1 MKLCSPDRPLRA
13 AAYCRVSTDKEDQ
26 LNSLE
31 TQRQF
36 FENYIQSKDNLT
48 LAGVFADEGLSGTSI
63 AHRPQF
69 LTMLHLAEEGQLDL
83 ILTKEVSRFA
93 RNTVD
98 TLAVTRR
105 LKALGVGVLFLNDGI
120 DTRQEDGEFRLTIMA
135 SVAQEES
142 RKISQRTRWG
152 QAQAMKRGVVFGN
165 DSLLGYR
172 LSGGQLTVDPQQAE
186 VVRSIFHQFLVERK
200 GSHVIARALTQAGT
214 PPPLGPGGCWSS
226 AEVLRILRNEKYTG
240 DLLQQKYITTDHLT
254 HRKIPNDGSQPQL
267 LLRDHHE
274 AIIDRKTFQAV
285 QEELARRRE
294 LTGTG
299 KRFTSR
305 YWYSGKVVCGLC
317 GRTFTVKTTRRKS
330 GKVYRRFVCRGT
342 LAAGRGAPLCTAKGI
357 SAAGVELAARH
368 VLSLL
373 ALNRDGMIQE
383 ILTALQA
390 LRAAQEAPGR
400 NTHQLHQAIARQQ
413 ARRERALEAF
423 LDGAITRADW
433 QRQSQRCQEEIQRL
447 QDQLDRQAKP
457 ASADDGWQKIRT
469 LLEEE
474 VAGGPCVLEEV
485 IERIEVFPEH
495 VNVFVTE
502 LPVFFRLR
510 LNTEGSGRSYTIQ
523 VAECTPLPR
532 EAMRKKVESSK

>member
-1 MKLCSPDRPLRA
+1 MSPGTPGHPLRA

-36 FENYIQSKDNLT
+36 FENYIKTRDDLT

-172 LSGGQLTVDPQQAE
+172 LSGGRLTVDPRQAE

-200 GSHVIARALTQAGT
+200 GSHVIARALTQAGI
-214 PPPLGPGGCWSS
+214 PPPLGPGGSWSS

-254 HRKIPNDGSQPQL
+254 HKKIPNDGSQPQL

-274 AIIDRKTFQAV
+274 AIIDRATFQAV

-294 LTGTG
+294 LAGTG
-299 KRFTSR
+299 KRFTAS

-317 GRTFTVKTTRRKS
+317 GKTFTVKTTHRQN

-342 LAAGRGAPLCTAKGI
+342 LAAGRGAPVCTARGI
-357 SAAGVELAARH
+357 SAAGVDLAARH
-368 VLSLL
+368 VLGLL
-373 ALNRDGMIQE
+373 PLDREGVLQAV
-383 ILTALQA
+383 LTALPPPP
-390 LRAAQEAPGR
+390 AAREAP
-400 NTHQLHQAIARQQ
+400 QLRQAIARRQ

-423 LDGAITRADW
+423 LDGAITKADW
-433 QRQSQRCQEEIQRL
+433 QRQSQRCLEEIQHL
-447 QDQLDRQAKP
+447 QEQLDRQAQP
-457 ASADDGWQKIRT
+457 VSNYDRART
-469 LLEEE
+469 LRPLLEEE
-474 VAGGPCVLEEV
+474 MAGGPSVLDEV
-485 IERIEVFPEH
+485 IERMEVFPEH
-495 VNVFVTE
+495 INVFVPE

-510 LNTEGSGRSYTIQ
+510 LHTEGAGRSYTIQ

-532 EAMRKKVESSK
+532 EAAAPQ